1 MAVTLALHPSLIP
14 SLPSFLNHTITLL
27 SSLLNHSLFG
37 IPNHNPVLRLLSS
50 RLLTLDPTFWTLNP
64 TFQTLDPTFRIL
76 ISLSHNPL
84 ILIPDLRSRVCNLDL
99 VLYCRIESHSSFLT
113 EKLSES
119 LREVRH
125 FFVAGEIVHINN
137 N

>member
-27 SSLLNHSLFG
+27 SSLSTACHSLFG
-37 IPNHNPVLRLLSS
+37 IPKHNPVLRLLPS
-50 RLLTLDPTFWTLNP
+50 RLLNLDP